1 MKKFFS
7 IMVLAATLMVSSVA
21 NASLIT
27 FSIGGD
33 DWDVND
39 STLNIYDPIQKVIA
53 DGLFENDIFN
63 GSIANVCLGA
73 TGQPVEV
80 SGGTYSISECYR
92 YGSADGDGLMDFSF
106 NLDYVTQ
113 LFDMNSFVANIT
125 GSMMFEQ
132 VSYDLF
138 GTMTGFNNTNENNAA
153 WTWTLQTMQN
163 NNPGDPGVSVP
174 EPTTIAIFS
183 LGIVLMLRRSQ
194 SSSLI

>member
-1 MKKFFS
+1 MKKLFS
-7 IMVLAATLMVSSVA
+7 RMVLAATLMVSSVA
-21 NASLIT
+21 NAGLI

-39 STLNIYDPIQKVIA
+39 STLNIYDPLQKVIA

-125 GSMMFEQ
+125 GSMIFES

-138 GTMTGFNNTNENNAA
+138 GNMTGFNNPSENNAA

-163 NNPGDPGVSVP
+163 NNPGGPGVSVP